1 MVLKNKRIVIGI
13 TSAFYAIEK
22 VIPQIEKLIEN
33 GADIIPIMSFNCYN
47 LDFNNFKSQIES
59 ITGKR
64 VIHTIAEAEPIGY
77 KIPTDIMAIIPCT
90 GNTIGKLAN
99 GIIDTPI
106 LVSAKTNLKKGNN
119 LVIGVATNDGLSIE
133 AENIGKLLKQ
143 KNVFFVPFRQDNPIT
158 KPASLLFSTVSIKET
173 IEKAIQGEQIQPILI
188 WIFI

>member
-47 LDFNNFKSQIES
+47 LDFNNFKSQIEN

-188 WIFI
+188 